1 VRVETICTGD
11 ELLTGLTSDTNSR
24 YFQEQLLLVAGLTVR
39 RSVVVG
45 DVPDDIVAA
54 LDDAAGRCDA
64 VLVSGGL
71 GPTTDDITA
80 ACAARAA
87 GVPLVESPEVLA
99 HLVARARAR
108 GLTVTPNNLRQAL
121 VPEGAEV
128 VANAEGSAPLLIQR
142 RGGCT
147 FFFVP
152 GVPREYRHLV
162 STHVVPWLAARR
174 GDATVRVL
182 RVLKVV
188 GLAESHLDAR
198 ITPIAPRHPRLTF
211 GYRTHP
217 PENHLKLL
225 AEAPT
230 RAEAEAAL
238 AEADADARQVLGT
251 HCFGAD
257 QETLAGVALGLLRQR
272 QERLALAESCT
283 GGLVGALL
291 TEVPGASEVLFG
303 GVVTYLDAAK
313 LLWAQVPQL
322 LVARE
327 GAVSRACALAM
338 AHGVRESTGVSW
350 SLSVTGFAGPEGGTP
365 EEPVGAV
372 YVAVV
377 GPGVEQ
383 VERHFFPGD
392 RDRVRRFA
400 AHAAVDLL
408 RRACQASPP

>member
-1 VRVETICTGD
+1 MRIETICTGD

-24 YFQEQLLLVAGLTVR
+24 FFQEQLLDLTGLTVR
-39 RSVVVG
+39 RCVVVG
-45 DVPDDIVAA
+45 DVRADIVAA
-54 LDDAAGRCDA
+54 LDEAAGRCDA

-71 GPTTDDITA
+71 GPTSDDITA
-80 ACAARAA
+80 ACAAEAA
-87 GVPLVESPEVLA
+87 GVELVESPEVLA
-99 HLVARARAR
+99 HLTARARAR
-108 GLTVTPNNLRQAL
+108 GMTLTPNNLRQAL
-121 VPEGAEV
+121 VPRGAEV
-128 VANAEGSAPLLIQR
+128 VANAEGSAPLIIQQ

-147 FFFVP
+147 LFFVP

-162 STHVVPWLAARR
+162 SAHVVPRLSARLT
-174 GDATVRVL
+174 GAPVRVL
-182 RVLKVV
+182 KLLKVV
-188 GLAESHLDAR
+188 GLGESQVDAR
-198 ITPIAPRHPRLTF
+198 ITPLAYRHPRITF

-230 RAEAEAAL
+230 RAEALVALAAAEAEAREALGANCFGSGEDTLAGAAL
-238 AEADADARQVLGT
+238 A
-251 HCFGAD
+251 C
-257 QETLAGVALGLLRQR
+257 LRER

-303 GVVTYLDAAK
+303 GVITYLDAAK
-313 LLWAQVPQL
+313 LLWAQVPQA

-327 GAVSRACALAM
+327 GAVSRPVALAM
-338 AHGVRESTGVSW
+338 ARGVREATGVAW
-350 SLSVTGFAGPEGGTP
+350 SLSVTGFAGPDGGTP

-377 GPGVEQ
+377 GPGVEA

-392 RDRVRRFA
+392 RERVRRFA
-400 AHAAVDLL
+400 AHAALDLL
-408 RRACQASPP
+408 RRTAQAQR